1 MALTIKSPYIHFI
14 FALSSN
20 ATLGDYLEPTERLLS
35 MKQESGVIDIF
46 VIISLQI
53 VFKTLTLL
61 YQQIKPI
68 L

>member
-14 FALSSN
+14 FTLFSN
-20 ATLGDYLEPTERLLS
+20 ATLGDHLEPTERLLS

-46 VIISLQI
+46 IISLQI
-53 VFKTLTLL
+53 LFKTSYIALSTT
-61 YQQIKPI
+61 KPI

>member
-14 FALSSN
+14 FTLSSN
-20 ATLGDYLEPTERLLS
+20 ATLGDHLEPTERLLS

-46 VIISLQI
+46 IISLQI
-53 VFKTLTLL
+53 LFKTLTLL
-61 YQQIKPI
+61 YQHIKPI

>member
-1 MALTIKSPYIHFI
+1 MALTIKSPYIHFT